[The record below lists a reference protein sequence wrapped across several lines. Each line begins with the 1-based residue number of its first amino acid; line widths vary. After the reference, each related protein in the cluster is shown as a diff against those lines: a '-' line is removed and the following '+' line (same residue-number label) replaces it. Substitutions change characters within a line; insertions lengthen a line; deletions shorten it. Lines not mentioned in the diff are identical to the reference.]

1 MECIITSPLKRAKE
15 TAEVI
20 NKDLDIPLIK
30 MDEFVER
37 FFCDAE
43 GMTVEKRLKAFPT
56 RKYPNQEDRDALN
69 KRIMIGIEKINQE
82 YRGKKI

>member
-1 MECIITSPLKRAKE
+1 LKRAKE

-37 FFCDAE
+37 FFGDAE
-43 GMTVEKRLKAFPT
+43 GMAVEERLKAFPT
-56 RKYPNQEDRDALN
+56 RKIL
-69 KRIMIGIEKINQE
+69 I
-82 YRGKKI
+82 KKTEMP

>member
-1 MECIITSPLKRAKE
+1 
-15 TAEVI
+15 
-20 NKDLDIPLIK
+20 

-37 FFCDAE
+37 FFYDAE
-43 GMTVEKRLKAFPT
+43 GMTVEERLKAFPT
-56 RKYPNQEDRDALN
+56 RKYPNQEDRDSLN

>member
-1 MECIITSPLKRAKE
+1 MTSPLKRAKE

-37 FFCDAE
+37 FFYDAE
-43 GMTVEKRLKAFPT
+43 GMTVEERLKAFPT
-56 RKYPNQEDRDALN
+56 RKYPNQEDRDSLN